1 MTWQGCYVLDVT
13 AWVPV
18 QSRGGHMAPRKTDY
32 SSVPASH
39 TLDRRHAS
47 VMFVCMSTAAQV
59 IDRLA
64 PLLGQLPST
73 VDRYLRADRSAKFVP
88 SGGRGGGKNSAHFDD
103 HDLSKVL
110 MSFAGLQPSDGPDA
124 IRQLRGL
131 PYRGSQNH
139 PDVAPPLPTLEDQIA
154 DWIKKVALPYTL
166 GEHWLPD
173 SLKILRSWQIQL
185 CLNPRSAIIQ
195 VGVGDAP
202 AVHVYAANGTESPA
216 MRRLT
221 LLTGDVLL
229 ACAELYADT
238 VIQHNAVTCVQFL
251 DATKHAKAS
260 QEYENAGH
268 PRQGMP
274 ASIGNQPTP
283 MGPAASPLRK
293 VSAKT
298 KFFKDAPSAGLVTA
312 DK

>member
-1 MTWQGCYVLDVT
+1 MYSLIAARETN
-13 AWVPV
+13 
-18 QSRGGHMAPRKTDY
+18 Y
-32 SSVPASH
+32 SSVRASH
-39 TLDRRHAS
+39 TLDGRHDS
-47 VMFVCMSTAAQV
+47 VIFVFMSTAAQV

-73 VDRYLRADRSAKFVP
+73 VDRYLRADRSARFVP
-88 SGGRGGGKNSAHFDD
+88 SGGRGGGKNSAHFED
-103 HDLSKVL
+103 HDIAKVL

-154 DWIKKVALPYTL
+154 DWIRKVARPYTL

-173 SLKILRSWQIQL
+173 SLEILRSWQIQL

-195 VGVGDAP
+195 FGVGDAP
-202 AVHVYAANGTESPA
+202 AVHIYAADATEGPA

-238 VIQHNAVTCVQFL
+238 VIQRNAVACVQFL
-251 DATKHAKAS
+251 DATKPAKVS
-260 QEYENAGH
+260 QERENAGN
-268 PRQGMP
+268 PRQGVP

-298 KFFKDAPSAGLVTA
+298 KIFKDAPSAGLVTA
-312 DK
+312 DE